1 MTLSDSNFDI
11 DGIECTEALYLYD
24 GGDGRH
30 AMAYIRL
37 LEDEWNDETGYCW
50 CHTTYIF
57 EGGSWI
63 EYGGDRSWDYDRA
76 DEFAPAEADLP
87 YEILDSSTSYLYA
100 DAAAYNMYEDL
111 IENQRDFASFDLAQA
126 IEII

>member
-1 MTLSDSNFDI
+1 MTLADSNFDI
-11 DGIECTEALYLYD
+11 DGIECTEALYLYE

-30 AMAYIRL
+30 AMTYIRL

-57 EGGSWI
+57 EDEEWG

-87 YEILDSSTSYLYA
+87 YEILDSSTSYLYV
-100 DAAAYNMYEDL
+100 DAAADDL
-111 IENQRDFASFDLAQA
+111 YDDLLNNQRDFDRADLDQA
-126 IEII
+126 IETI